1 VTATLLR
8 SPTQPNE
15 QGTRRASKK
24 QPKKATTFPKEKKRK
39 ELVLGRFWESIRKD
53 SIRLGIFAGEREDSI
68 QKSKNRFRIGH
79 DYFAK
84 IGITPLKSPSFGV
97 YLTKISSQINVNAL
111 CKQ

>member
-1 VTATLLR
+1 MRLRVGDCNSSTVANSAERTRNAKSKQEVTQK
-8 SPTQPNE
+8 SDDF
-15 QGTRRASKK
+15 
-24 QPKKATTFPKEKKRK
+24 PKRKEKKRK

-84 IGITPLKSPSFGV
+84 IVKTRLNLRVLAFV
-97 YLTKISSQINVNAL
+97 
-111 CKQ
+111 